1 MKIIIRKYC
10 SKLGSLSAYEVV
22 LINKEH
28 QIALLKEFDFNENKK
43 VVDDYAQEIASVLK
57 CEVNI
62 QEIMV

>member
-10 SKLGSLSAYEVV
+10 SKLGSLIVYEVV

-28 QIALLKEFDFNENKK
+28 KIALLKEFDFNENKK
-43 VVDDYAQEIASVLK
+43 VVDDYVQEIASVLK
-57 CEVNI
+57 CDVNI